1 MRQDLIQFLKECF
14 PNAEDAPQLSFFG
27 EYIFLSTDEPDFLNS
42 NEQDIEKVYLVST
55 KLDGEVAFRS
65 KNASE
70 IIVRNTSTWKKSWAV
85 FDTKSIL
92 GCLLDKEYEDL
103 VKAIQEQLPPELKGK
118 VQI

>member
-1 MRQDLIQFLKECF
+1 MRQDLIQFLKESF
-14 PNAEDAPQLSFFG
+14 PNAEDTPQISMFG
-27 EYIFLSTDEPDFLNS
+27 EYIFLSTEESDFLNS

-65 KNASE
+65 KNSSE
-70 IIVRNTSTWKKSWAV
+70 IIVRNTSNWKKSWVV
-85 FDTKSIL
+85 FDTSSVL
-92 GCLLDKEYEDL
+92 GCVLNAEYEDL